1 MFHLEEE
8 RIFEENLFYVFGVG
22 KKYQKKSCTT
32 HPPPSPFCMNAT
44 MLGGGWRIDH
54 SANFQLHRL
63 AGSASIC
70 LPIFARHRKLQKRIN
85 NNNNNNNN
93 NNMIKNINLPISA
106 RRRHRASQLTGL
118 HNNINII
125 INNTKFCLP
134 RQKKWSLQRQYKKD
148 NEGGLSRDCSN
159 YFQTGTYFILFW

>member
-8 RIFEENLFYVFGVG
+8 SIFEEKNFFCIGSREEISEEELY
-22 KKYQKKSCTT
+22 Y
-32 HPPPSPFCMNAT
+32 PPPSPFCMNAT

-85 NNNNNNNN
+85 NNNNNNNI
-93 NNMIKNINLPISA
+93 IKNINMPISA
-106 RRRHRASQLTGL
+106 RRRHRTSQLTGL

-159 YFQTGTYFILFW
+159 YFQTGTYFILLW